1 MTKQNI
7 DHLQEV
13 FSAFMMKSIPKWMNV
28 DNRPLSRSQF
38 VVLKVLKEQG
48 PQKISDLSR
57 ELNVTLSA
65 ITNLSEK
72 LIDELYIERKR
83 CEDDR
88 RVVRLFITKKGEEL
102 YQIVADE
109 QFEKISKLQEFLT
122 EDEIGFLVKIYRK
135 MLDNLF

>member
-7 DHLQEV
+7 DNLQEV
-13 FSAFMMKSIPKWMNV
+13 FSEFMIKSIPKWLNV
-28 DNRPLSRSQF
+28 ENRPLSRSQF
-38 VVLKVLKEQG
+38 VVLKVLKEHG

-72 LIDELYIERKR
+72 LIDESYIERKR

-88 RVVRLFITKKGEEL
+88 RVVRLFITKKGLKL
-102 YQIVADE
+102 YQTVADE
-109 QFEKISKLQEFLT
+109 QHEKIGQLQQFLS
-122 EDEIGFLVKIYRK
+122 EDEIDFLVKIYRK